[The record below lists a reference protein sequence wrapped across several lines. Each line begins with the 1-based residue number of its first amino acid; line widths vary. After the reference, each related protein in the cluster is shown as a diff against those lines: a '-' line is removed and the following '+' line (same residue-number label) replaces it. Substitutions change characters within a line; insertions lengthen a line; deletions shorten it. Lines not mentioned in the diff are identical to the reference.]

1 MNSEQLAGIFRW
13 IAVAVLFLPIA
24 IISVMISEI
33 KNNEDSYVFHTECV
47 VERCFIVDKRQF
59 NVNNNCRYI
68 VIIKLGDRIASI
80 EGIDY
85 FNNLKIQ
92 TYYEANILKIYKGKG
107 KLADEK
113 ILSISY

>member
-1 MNSEQLAGIFRW
+1 MNSERLAGIFSW
-13 IAVAVLFLPIA
+13 IVVALLIFF
-24 IISVMISEI
+24 IITLVSIPEMI
-33 KNNEDSYVFHTECV
+33 NNEDSYVFHTECV

-68 VIIKLGDRIASI
+68 VIIKLKDRIASI

-92 TYYEANILKIYKGKG
+92 TYYEANILKIYKGKE
-107 KLADEK
+107 KLVDEK